1 MSKPYDTTTKD
12 LLETYPQDWLRY
24 CGLTPDGPVQMIDAD
39 LATVPAEAD
48 KVCRVE
54 GTSPYLIH
62 FEMQAS
68 GDLTLARRLLRY
80 HVLLDLRH
88 DLRVR
93 SVAVLLRPEADAGDL
108 SGRLELRLPDASRV
122 IEFHYHVI
130 RAWRQSADTIL
141 AGSLGTLPLA
151 PLADVPRSEI
161 AGIIERIDAR
171 LVAEASVEE
180 AGKIMQATLLLT
192 GLRLEKPEIEGF
204 RERLRTM
211 NITMESSYY
220 RLIIEEGEVKGRLEE
235 ARRIILRLGQIRFG
249 PPEDSVRQAI
259 EGLKDLD
266 RLEQLSDR
274 LVVVSSW
281 AELMAESQES
291 AS

>member
-1 MSKPYDTTTKD
+1 MAKPYDATTKD
-12 LLETYPQDWLRY
+12 LLESYPRDWLRY

-39 LATVPAEAD
+39 LATVSAEAD

-54 GTSPYLIH
+54 GTSPHLIH

-68 GDLTLARRLLRY
+68 GDLTRARRLLRY
-80 HVLLDLRH
+80 NVLLDLRH
-88 DLRVR
+88 DVRVR
-93 SVAVLLRPEADAGDL
+93 SVAVLLRPAADAGDL

-122 IEFHYHVI
+122 IEFHYQVV
-130 RAWRQSADTIL
+130 RAWDRPVGAIL

-161 AGIIERIDAR
+161 GGIIGRIDAR
-171 LVAEASVEE
+171 LVAEAPVEE
-180 AGKIMQATLLLT
+180 AGKIMQATLLLA
-192 GLRLEKPEIEGF
+192 GLRLDEREIEGF
-204 RERLRTM
+204 RERLLTM
-211 NITMESSYY
+211 NITTESSYY
-220 RLIIEEGEVKGRLEE
+220 RLIIKEGRVEE
-235 ARRIILRLGQIRFG
+235 ARNMILRLGRIRFG

-281 AELMAESQES
+281 AELMAENEEH